1 MPRFHWSVGLLVVVV
16 PLLTAGGRPA
26 VAAQDHAAPRDSG
39 AFGHVHA
46 LALDADGRAVWLGA
60 HTGLFRSE
68 AGGRSWQ
75 KVPLLALVEHP
86 DLMAIAPHPRDA
98 QMLYVGTHET
108 GVLKSSDGG
117 RTWQTVNA
125 GLGGLDVHGLAI
137 DPATPEKL
145 HAAVRGT
152 GEGLYRTT
160 DGGVKWT
167 RVDDGPGGEVK
178 VLASVNIPTG
188 MGGIWLYA
196 GTGTGLQRI
205 PDCF

>member
-1 MPRFHWSVGLLVVVV
+1 MPRVYSMVGLLVVVV
-16 PLLTAGGRPA
+16 TLLTGGRDSA
-26 VAAQDHAAPRDSG
+26 VAAQGHAAPRDGG

-46 LALDADGRAVWLGA
+46 LAVDADGRAVWLGA

-68 AGGRSWQ
+68 NGGRSWQ
-75 KVPLLALVEHP
+75 KVPLRVPEEPL
-86 DLMAIAPHPRDA
+86 DLMAIALHPGDA
-98 QMLYVGTHET
+98 LTLYVGTHEA
-108 GVLKSSDGG
+108 GVLKSIDGG
-117 RTWQTVNA
+117 RTWQAVNA
-125 GLGGLDVHGLAI
+125 GLAGLDVHGLAI
-137 DPATPEKL
+137 DPLTPEKL

-152 GEGLYRTT
+152 GEGLYRAT